1 MNNVYILSAART
13 AIGKFGGTLASKT
26 AAELGS
32 IAAVAAMERAGVKP
46 EQIEE
51 AIVGNARQAGGGPN
65 VGRQISFRS
74 GVPEAVP
81 AYTVNMA
88 CGSGL
93 RAIGNCFMEIAT
105 GNREAMLAV
114 GVEAMSKIPYL
125 LDGARWGYR
134 LGAKPEDFVDAM
146 YRDGYNCPLSKMIMG
161 ETADALAVKYNISRE
176 EQDQYALRSQHR
188 AQAATESGRFKDEIV
203 PITFEGKKGP
213 TVFDR
218 DEHIF
223 LDATAEK
230 IAKLKP
236 VFSKTG
242 TVTAG
247 NASGI
252 TDGAAGL
259 VLAGEAFV
267 KANNLKPLARIIG
280 ITSAGVDPC
289 YMGLGPVPACEL
301 LEKKTGIKTSAYDL
315 VELNEAFASQVLACD
330 REMHIDHEIMNVN
343 GGAISLG
350 HPTGCTGAR
359 ITVALVHELMK
370 RKKKLGLATLCIS
383 GGLGLALAIENCQ

>member
-1 MNNVYILSAART
+1 LNIVYIVSAART
-13 AIGKFGGTLASKT
+13 AIGKFGGSLASKT
-26 AAELGS
+26 AADLGT
-32 IAAVAAMERAGVKP
+32 IAAKAALERSGVDAAKV
-46 EQIEE
+46 EE
-51 AIVGNARQAGGGPN
+51 TICGNARQAGGGPN

-74 GVPEAVP
+74 GVPQEVP

-93 RAIGNCFMEIAT
+93 RALGNCFLEIAV
-105 GNREAMLAV
+105 GNRDVMLTV

-134 LGAKPEDFVDAM
+134 LGSNEVVDAM
-146 YRDGYNCPLSKMIMG
+146 YRDGYNCPLSNMIMG
-161 ETADALAVKYNISRE
+161 ETADALAVKYGISRE
-176 EQDQYALRSQHR
+176 EQDQYALRSQQR
-188 AQAATESGRFKDEIV
+188 AQAATESGRFKEEIV
-203 PITFEGKKGP
+203 PITLEGKKGP
-213 TVFDR
+213 TVFER

-223 LDATAEK
+223 FDATIEK
-230 IAKLKP
+230 MAKLKP

-252 TDGAAGL
+252 TDGAAAL
-259 VLAGEAFV
+259 VLASEAYV

-280 ITSAGVDPC
+280 ISSAGVDPC
-289 YMGLGPVPACEL
+289 YMGIGPVPACQI
-301 LEKKTGIKTSAYDL
+301 LEKKTGIKTSDYEL

-330 REMHIDHEIMNVN
+330 RELHFNHEILNVN

-359 ITVALVHELMK
+359 ITVALLHELMK
-370 RKKKLGLATLCIS
+370 RKKKLGLATLCVS

>member
-1 MNNVYILSAART
+1 LNNVYILSGVRT
-13 AIGKFGGTLASKT
+13 AIGKFGGSLASFT
-26 AAELGS
+26 AADLGT
-32 IAAVAAMERAGVKP
+32 IAAKAALERAAVKP

-51 AIVGNARQAGGGPN
+51 TIVGNARQAGGGPN
-65 VGRQISFRS
+65 VGRQIAFRS
-74 GVPEAVP
+74 GVPQETP

-93 RAIGNCFMEIAT
+93 RALGNCFLEIAS
-105 GNREAMLAV
+105 GNREVMLTV

-134 LGAKPEDFVDAM
+134 LGSNELVDAM

-203 PITFEGKKGP
+203 PITLEGKKGP

-223 LDATAEK
+223 LDATPEK
-230 IAKLKP
+230 MAKLKP

-252 TDGAAGL
+252 TDAAASL
-259 VLAGEAFV
+259 VLASEEYV
-267 KANNLKPLARIIG
+267 KKNSLKPMARVIA

-289 YMGLGPVPACEL
+289 YMGLGPVPAAQL
-301 LEKKTGIKTSAYDL
+301 LEKKTGIKTADY
-315 VELNEAFASQVLACD
+315 EAPASPLP
-330 REMHIDHEIMNVN
+330 
-343 GGAISLG
+343 S
-350 HPTGCTGAR
+350 CT
-359 ITVALVHELMK
+359 
-370 RKKKLGLATLCIS
+370 S
-383 GGLGLALAIENCQ
+383 

>member
-1 MNNVYILSAART
+1 MSNVYIVSAVRT
-13 AIGKFGGTLASKT
+13 PIGKFGGTLSSFT
-26 AAELGS
+26 AADLGT
-32 IAAVAAMERAGVKP
+32 IAAKEAIVRAGIKA

-51 AIVGNARQAGGGPN
+51 TVVGNARQAGGGPN
-65 VGRQISFRS
+65 VGRQISVRAGAS
-74 GVPEAVP
+74 QSVP

-93 RAIGNCFMEIAT
+93 RAISLGFLEIAS
-105 GNREAMLAV
+105 GNRDCMLTG

-134 LGAKPEDFVDAM
+134 LGSKELVDAM
-146 YRDGYNCPLSKMIMG
+146 YRDGYNCPLANMIMG
-161 ETADALAVKYNISRE
+161 ETADALAVKYSISRE
-176 EQDQYALRSQHR
+176 EQDAYALRSQHR
-188 AQAATESGRFKDEIV
+188 AQAATESGRFKEEMV
-203 PITFEGKKGP
+203 PITIAGKKGD
-213 TVFDR
+213 VLFDK

-252 TDGAAGL
+252 TDGASFL
-259 VLAGEAFV
+259 ILASENFV
-267 KANNLKPLARIIG
+267 KQNNLKPLARIIG
-280 ITSAGVDPC
+280 ASSAGVDPC
-289 YMGLGPVPACEL
+289 FMGLGPVPAVQI
-301 LEKKTGIKTSAYDL
+301 LEKKTGIKAGDFDL

-330 REMHIDHEIMNVN
+330 RELHFNHEILNVN

-359 ITVALVHELMK
+359 ITTTLIHEMIK
-370 RKKKLGLATLCIS
+370 RKSKRGLATACIS
-383 GGLGLALAIENCQ
+383 GGLGVAMAIENCQ

>member
-1 MNNVYILSAART
+1 MNDVYIVSAVRT
-13 AIGKFGGTLASKT
+13 AIGKFGGSLASYT
-26 AAELGS
+26 AADLGT
-32 IAAVAAMERAGVKP
+32 IAAKAALERAGVAP
-46 EQIEE
+46 AQIEE

-74 GVPEAVP
+74 GVPQEVP

-93 RAIGNCFMEIAT
+93 RAIGNCFLEIGV
-105 GNREAMLAV
+105 GNREVMLTV

-134 LGAKPEDFVDAM
+134 LGTKELVDAM
-146 YRDGYNCPLSKMIMG
+146 YRDGYNCPLSNMIMG

-176 EQDQYALRSQHR
+176 EQDKYALRSQQR
-188 AQAATESGRFKDEIV
+188 AQAATENGRFKDEIV
-203 PITFEGKKGP
+203 PISIEGKKGP

-223 LDATAEK
+223 LDATIEK
-230 IAKLKP
+230 MAKLKP

-252 TDGAAGL
+252 TDGAASL
-259 VLAGEAFV
+259 VLASEAFV
-267 KANNLKPLARIIG
+267 KKNNLKPLARIIG

-289 YMGLGPVPACEL
+289 YMGLGPVPACQL
-301 LEKKTGIKTSAYDL
+301 LEKKTGIKTGDYEL

-330 REMHIDHEIMNVN
+330 RELHFNHEILNVN

-359 ITVALVHELMK
+359 ITVALLYEMMK
-370 RKKKLGLATLCIS
+370 RKNKLGLATLCVS
-383 GGLGLALAIENCQ
+383 GGLGLALAIENLA

>member
-1 MNNVYILSAART
+1 MKGVYIVSAART
-13 AIGKFGGTLASKT
+13 AIGKFGGSLASMT
-26 AAELGS
+26 AADLGT
-32 IAAVAAMERAGVKP
+32 IAAKAAMERANVDPK
-46 EQIEE
+46 QVEE

-65 VGRQISFRS
+65 VGRQIAFRS
-74 GVPEAVP
+74 GVPQEVP

-93 RAIGNCFMEIAT
+93 RAIGNCFLEIAS
-105 GNREAMLAV
+105 GNRDVMLTV

-134 LGAKPEDFVDAM
+134 LGSNELVDAM

-176 EQDQYALRSQHR
+176 EQDQYALRSQQR
-188 AQAATESGRFKDEIV
+188 AQAATLSGRFKDEIV
-203 PITFEGKKGP
+203 PITLEGKKGP
-213 TVFDR
+213 TVFDK

-223 LDATAEK
+223 FDATMEK
-230 IAKLKP
+230 MTKLKP
-236 VFSKTG
+236 VFSRTG

-252 TDGAAGL
+252 TDGAAAL
-259 VLAGEAFV
+259 VLASEEFV
-267 KANNLKPLARIIG
+267 KQNNLTPMARILG

-289 YMGLGPVPACEL
+289 YMGIGPVPAAQL
-301 LEKKTGIKTSAYDL
+301 LEKKTGIKTADYEL
-315 VELNEAFASQVLACD
+315 VELNEAFAAQVLACD
-330 REMHIDHEIMNVN
+330 REMHLDHERLNVN

-359 ITVALVHELMK
+359 ITVALQYELMK
-370 RKKKLGLATLCIS
+370 RKMKLGLATLCVS
-383 GGLGLALAIENCQ
+383 GGLGLALAIENVA

>member
-1 MNNVYILSAART
+1 LNNVYILSAART
-13 AIGKFGGTLASKT
+13 AIGKFGGSLASMT
-26 AAELGS
+26 AADLGT
-32 IAAVAAMERAGVKP
+32 IAAKAAMERAGVDPK
-46 EQIEE
+46 QVEE
-51 AIVGNARQAGGGPN
+51 VIVGNARQAGGGPN
-65 VGRQISFRS
+65 VGRQILYRS
-74 GVPEAVP
+74 GVPQEAP

-93 RAIGNCFMEIAT
+93 RAIGNCFLEIAS
-105 GNREAMLAV
+105 GNREAMLTV

-134 LGAKPEDFVDAM
+134 LGSNELVDAM
-146 YRDGYNCPLSKMIMG
+146 YRDGYNCPLSKLIMG
-161 ETADALAVKYNISRE
+161 ETADKLAEKYSISRE

-203 PITFEGKKGP
+203 PITLEGKKGP
-213 TVFDR
+213 TVFER

-223 LDATAEK
+223 LDATIEK
-230 IAKLKP
+230 LGKLKP

-259 VLAGEAFV
+259 MLASEEFV
-267 KANNLKPLARIIG
+267 KKNNLKPMARIIG
-280 ITSAGVDPC
+280 ITSAGVDPS
-289 YMGLGPVPACEL
+289 YMGIGPVPACQL
-301 LEKKTGIKTSAYDL
+301 LEKKTGIKTADYDV

-330 REMHIDHEIMNVN
+330 RELHFDHEILNVN

-359 ITVALVHELMK
+359 ITTALIYELIK
-370 RKKKLGLATLCIS
+370 RKKKLGLATLCVS
-383 GGLGLALAIENCQ
+383 GGLGLALAIENVA

>member
-1 MNNVYILSAART
+1 MSNVYILSAVRT
-13 AIGKFGGTLASKT
+13 AIGKFGGSLSSFS
-26 AAELGS
+26 AADLGT
-32 IAAVAAMERAGVKP
+32 IAAKEAIARAGVTP

-51 AIVGNARQAGGGPN
+51 TVAGNARQAGGGPN
-65 VGRQISFRS
+65 PGRQISVRS

-93 RAIGNCFMEIAT
+93 RAISLGFLEIAS
-105 GNREAMLAV
+105 GNRDCMLT
-114 GVEAMSKIPYL
+114 GGTEAMSKIPYL

-134 LGAKPEDFVDAM
+134 LGSKELVDAM
-146 YRDGYNCPLSKMIMG
+146 YRDGYNCPLAKMVMG
-161 ETADALAVKYNISRE
+161 ETADALAEKYAISRE

-188 AQAATESGRFKDEIV
+188 AQAATESGRFKEEIV
-203 PITFEGKKGP
+203 PITISGKKGD
-213 TVFDR
+213 VIFDK

-223 LDATAEK
+223 LDATPEK

-252 TDGAAGL
+252 TDGASFL
-259 VLAGEAFV
+259 VLASEDFV
-267 KANNLKPLARIIG
+267 KRNKLKPLARIIG
-280 ITSAGVDPC
+280 ASSAGVDPRL
-289 YMGLGPVPACEL
+289 MGLGPVPAVQI
-301 LEKKTGIKTSAYDL
+301 LEKKTGIKAGDFDL
-315 VELNEAFASQVLACD
+315 VELNEAFAAQVLACD
-330 REMHIDHEIMNVN
+330 RELHFNHDILNVN

-359 ITVALVHELMK
+359 ITTALVHELIK
-370 RKKKLGLATLCIS
+370 RKAKRGLATLCVS
-383 GGLGLALAIENCQ
+383 GGLGVALAIENCQ

>member
-1 MNNVYILSAART
+1 M
-13 AIGKFGGTLASKT
+13 T
-26 AAELGS
+26 AADLGT
-32 IAAVAAMERAGVKP
+32 IAAKAAMERAGVDPK
-46 EQIEE
+46 QVEE
-51 AIVGNARQAGGGPN
+51 VIVGNARQAGGGPN
-65 VGRQISFRS
+65 VGRQILYRS
-74 GVPEAVP
+74 GVPEEAP

-93 RAIGNCFMEIAT
+93 RAIGNCFMEIGS
-105 GNREAMLAV
+105 GNRDVMLTV

-134 LGAKPEDFVDAM
+134 LGSNELVDAM
-146 YRDGYNCPLSKMIMG
+146 YRDGYNCPLSKLIMG
-161 ETADALAVKYNISRE
+161 ETADKLAVRYEISRE
-176 EQDQYALRSQHR
+176 EQDQYAMRSQHR

-203 PITFEGKKGP
+203 PITLEGKKGP
-213 TVFDR
+213 TVFEK

-223 LDATAEK
+223 FDATMEK
-230 IAKLKP
+230 LAKLKP

-252 TDGAAGL
+252 TDGASGL
-259 VLAGEAFV
+259 VLASEEFV
-267 KANNLKPLARIIG
+267 KKNNLKPMARIIG
-280 ITSAGVDPC
+280 ITSAGVDPS
-289 YMGLGPVPACEL
+289 YMGIGPVPACQL
-301 LEKKTGIKTSAYDL
+301 LEKKTGIKTSAYEL

-330 REMHIDHEIMNVN
+330 RELHFDHEILNVN

-359 ITVALVHELMK
+359 ITTALIYELIK
-370 RKKKLGLATLCIS
+370 RKKKLGLATLCVS

>member
-134 LGAKPEDFVDAM
+134 LGSNELVDAM

-188 AQAATESGRFKDEIV
+188 AQAATESGRFKEEIV
-203 PITFEGKKGP
+203 PITLEGKKGP

-259 VLAGEAFV
+259 VLASEAFV
-267 KANNLKPLARIIG
+267 KANNLKPMARIIG

-289 YMGLGPVPACEL
+289 YMGIGPVPACEL